1 MQQKKLEQL
10 EKQTGE
16 NKDQINTLKIGFEN
30 FKSLF
35 AKIDGMVDG
44 INNLTIEMA
53 KNTISHN
60 ENSKTSLILTRKVD
74 KLQDQI
80 ATNTNELAAL
90 KPFAG
95 EVVYYRK
102 AIIASAFGTFALAAS
117 VMGYVISTNA

>member
-16 NKDQINTLKIGFEN
+16 NKEKINSLEIGFEN

-44 INNLTIEMA
+44 INDLTIEMA
-53 KNTISHN
+53 KNTLSHT

-80 ATNTNELAAL
+80 ATNTNELAAI
-90 KPFAG
+90 KPIIK
-95 EVVYYRK
+95 EVEYYRK
-102 AIIASAFGTFALAAS
+102 AIIATAFGMFALSVS
-117 VMGYVISTNA
+117 VMGYVISTS

>member
-44 INNLTIEMA
+44 TNNLTIEMA

-80 ATNTNELAAL
+80 ATNTNELAAI
-90 KPFAG
+90 KPIIK
-95 EVVYYRK
+95 EVEYYRK
-102 AIIASAFGTFALAAS
+102 AIIATACGMFALAVS
-117 VMGYVISTNA
+117 VMGYVISSS